1 MNKHYLCVVGISTDE
16 LDKKGNAKV
25 NKSRYLVKATS
36 FTEAVHNM
44 NEYMKGTVADYDIV
58 SLTESK
64 FEDIVGV
71 ADKVVKFT

>member
-1 MNKHYLCVVGISTDE
+1 MSKHYLCVVAFASDE
-16 LDKKGNAKV
+16 LDKKGNPKLT
-25 NKSRYLVKATS
+25 KSRYLVKALS

-44 NEYMKGTVADYDIV
+44 NEYLKGTVQDYDIA

-71 ADKVVKFT
+71 SDKVVKFT